1 MEQKENAQLRFLK
14 FILFTHPFNLSLT
27 YSVDIYYCASYVPG
41 TVLGVRNINL
51 KKIEFIS

>member
-27 YSVDIYYCASYVPG
+27 YSVDIYYCASYVFG

-51 KKIEFIS
+51 KR